1 MKIGSLVRHVS
12 EERGFA
18 RKSIAGLFLVI
29 GFGSIGFVKVLSL
42 DGKVGALCR
51 GHLEVVR

>member
-1 MKIGSLVRHVS
+1 MKIGSLVRHVP

-29 GFGSIGFVKVLSL
+29 GFGRMGFVEVLSL
-42 DGKVGALCR
+42 DGKFGALCR